1 MEHTA
6 RRRFQRWIGPVKEEP
21 ETRNGV
27 QNVKKTLSCAMLTLS
42 TVVAL
47 AIGSQVDAQAPAG
60 RPALPGVRIIDLKK
74 IFDNYNRFQDE
85 TKGLKSEVLA
95 REEQLKGL
103 RDEMK
108 KLDDLRKEHPA
119 GSNEAKDIETRM
131 VRLDSEHRS
140 QLTLGKKEF
149 LEKEAKIYYNVYRE
163 VLDEVKLY
171 SRYEGVS
178 LVLRFNNDPTP
189 GPEDPQGVLKELN
202 KSVVHYDPS
211 IDITG
216 PILNELNRRW
226 GQRGPQTQANQKPSG
241 VPPRR

>member
-1 MEHTA
+1 M
-6 RRRFQRWIGPVKEEP
+6 
-21 ETRNGV
+21 
-27 QNVKKTLSCAMLTLS
+27 KKTLSCAMLALS
-42 TVVAL
+42 ATVAL

-74 IFDNYNRFQDE
+74 IFDNYNRFQEE
-85 TKGLKSEVLA
+85 TKGLKNEVLA

-108 KLDDLRKEHPA
+108 KLDEHRKELQN
-119 GSNEAKDIETRM
+119 GSVEAKDIETRM
-131 VRLDSEHRS
+131 VRINSEHHS

-226 GQRGPQTQANQKPSG
+226 AQRGTQVRTPEK
-241 VPPRR
+241 VPPRPIR

>member
-1 MEHTA
+1 M
-6 RRRFQRWIGPVKEEP
+6 K
-21 ETRNGV
+21 N
-27 QNVKKTLSCAMLTLS
+27 TLSFAMVALAA
-42 TVVAL
+42 VVAL
-47 AIGSQVDAQAPAG
+47 AMGNQVNAQAPAG

-74 IFDNYNRFQDE
+74 IFDKYDRFQDE
-85 TKGLKSEVLA
+85 TRVLKSEVQG

-108 KLDDLRKEHPA
+108 KLDDLRKDHPA
-119 GSNEAKDIETRM
+119 GSAEAKDIETRM
-131 VRLDSEHRS
+131 VRIDNEHRS

-171 SRYEGVS
+171 SKYEGVS

-226 GQRGPQTQANQKPSG
+226 AQQKGQATKPTGTQVPQRPL
-241 VPPRR
+241 R

>member
-1 MEHTA
+1 MLAADPTLDRTGQGRTGTPA
-6 RRRFQRWIGPVKEEP
+6 RSAE
-21 ETRNGV
+21 
-27 QNVKKTLSCAMLTLS
+27 VKKTLSCAM
-42 TVVAL
+42 VAL
-47 AIGSQVDAQAPAG
+47 SAIVALTIGSQVEAQAPAG

-74 IFDNYNRFQDE
+74 IFDNYERFKDE
-85 TKGLKSEVLA
+85 TGALKREVSA

-108 KLDDLRKEHPA
+108 KLDDLRKDQQA
-119 GSNEAKDIETRM
+119 GSNEAKEIEVRM
-131 VRLDSEHRS
+131 VRIDNEHRS

-149 LEKEAKIYYNVYRE
+149 LEKEAKIYFNVYRE

-171 SRYEGVS
+171 CRYEGVS
-178 LVLRFNNDPTP
+178 LVLRFNNEPAP

-216 PILNELNRRW
+216 PILGELNRRW
-226 GQRGPQTQANQKPSG
+226 LQRNGQATKPNPTGTG
-241 VPPRR
+241 VPKQPLR